1 MDKAK
6 LQWHPA
12 FSAALRITLQDEMKY
27 LEMHEEYLLGKK
39 PLQMDILLIKKIKN
53 IPRRKSIGLIFRE
66 HNIIEYKSPD
76 DYLSINDFYK
86 VYAYACLYQSDT
98 DKVKEIDPETLTITF
113 VCSHY
118 PREMFRHLINVRGII
133 IEDKGNGIY
142 YLKGDPIPMQLLLT
156 PKLSEKESYWLQN
169 LRTDLKAGT
178 EIRSLVA
185 RYEKHKHSK
194 DYEAVMDL
202 ITRANWKEMEVERK
216 MCDAL
221 KELLSEELQEA
232 NARGKSEGRSEG
244 RSEGITLAKQVFK
257 LSAQGFQPAAIAEK
271 CGISLE
277 QVNEILE

>member
-1 MDKAK
+1 MDKTK

-27 LEMHEEYLLGKK
+27 LEMHEVYLLGKK

-53 IPRRKSIGLIFRE
+53 ISIRKSIGRIFRE

-118 PREMFRHLINVRGII
+118 PREMFRHLTNTRGII

-156 PKLSEKESYWLQN
+156 PKLSEKENYWLQN
-169 LRTDLKAGT
+169 LRTNLKAGT

-221 KELLSEELQEA
+221 KELLSDELHEA
-232 NARGKSEGRSEG
+232 NTRGK
-244 RSEGITLAKQVFK
+244 SEGITLAKQVFK
-257 LSAQGFQPAAIAEK
+257 LSAQGLQPAAIAEK

>member
-1 MDKAK
+1 MDKTK

-39 PLQMDILLIKKIKN
+39 PLQMDLLLIKKIKN
-53 IPRRKSIGLIFRE
+53 ISIQKSVGRIFRE

-118 PREMFRHLINVRGII
+118 PREMFRHLTNVRGII

-156 PKLSEKESYWLQN
+156 PKLSEKENYWLQN
-169 LRTDLKAGT
+169 LRTSLKAGA

-221 KELLSEELQEA
+221 KELLSDELQEA

-257 LSAQGFQPAAIAEK
+257 LSAQGVQPAAIAEK

>member
-1 MDKAK
+1 MDKTK

-53 IPRRKSIGLIFRE
+53 ISIRKSIGRIFRE

-118 PREMFRHLINVRGII
+118 PREMFRHLTNTRGII

-156 PKLSEKESYWLQN
+156 PKLSEKENYWLQN
-169 LRTDLKAGT
+169 LRTNLKAGT

-221 KELLSEELQEA
+221 KELLSDELHEA
-232 NARGKSEGRSEG
+232 NTRGK
-244 RSEGITLAKQVFK
+244 SEGITLAKQVFK
-257 LSAQGFQPAAIAEK
+257 LSAQGLQPAAIAEK

>member
-1 MDKAK
+1 MDKTK

-39 PLQMDILLIKKIKN
+39 PLQMDLLLIKKIKN
-53 IPRRKSIGLIFRE
+53 ISIQKSVGRIFRE

-118 PREMFRHLINVRGII
+118 PREMFRHLTNVRGII
-133 IEDKGNGIY
+133 IEDRGNGIY

-156 PKLSEKESYWLQN
+156 PKLSEKENYWLQN
-169 LRTDLKAGT
+169 LRTNLKAGA

-221 KELLSEELQEA
+221 KELLSDELQEA

-257 LSAQGFQPAAIAEK
+257 LSAQGVQPAAIAEK
-271 CGISLE
+271 CGISLD
-277 QVNEILE
+277 QVMEILE